1 MEALGGLWSYRD
13 QMASSSSYSSP
24 GTVSSAYTSTTGS
37 HLSSIPTEAAINLEL
52 EDSIDLQ
59 EERERRTKQIKSTVQ
74 EFFRSPSANR
84 SVVKGGDMRVLGRW
98 FTELGVGWVLH
109 LPVADGTTSSSGA
122 GKTYDART
130 WIWALAEIMETIH
143 FTTSLF
149 PDRSSLGLLDTK
161 EAEEE
166 ATIRDQ
172 YRLARFIQEAMLTML
187 AFVDVIAAAPP
198 VDDARTT
205 AGEEVVVSNG
215 VPLLPYAKLRAL
227 LGVRGALSRAL
238 TEIRLSFHSPLSA
251 QVESIVDAIISLLSA
266 KESKAGEAIWS
277 IMVQH
282 TRSRTHTL
290 EMGTHQGSSDI
301 HKGTRSVITNIKFL
315 LFNYSSV
322 AAVVSEAANLGKYV
336 PQIGSVRPLDSMI
349 IEMASCL
356 EENLASRSQ
365 SFADQGLRFLFL
377 LNNSYFIRQQ
387 NLLIDLD
394 IFDMAQLTRKVED
407 YMETYLQV
415 SWSPVLSCLLT
426 PTPSCFGKNCSPLPK
441 FEFEFQKT
449 YSTQKLWKV
458 PDPELRKNLRRAIT
472 EKINSGYTKY
482 IEDNNVTT
490 LKFTPQNLQEMLQE
504 LFEG

>member
-1 MEALGGLWSYRD
+1 MEAMGGLWSYRD
-13 QMASSSSYSSP
+13 QIASSSSYSSP

-266 KESKAGEAIWS
+266 KESKADWKRSAFG
-277 IMVQH
+277 QH
-282 TRSRTHTL
+282 DHRDGVLSRRKSCQQIAVICRSRPQVLILAQQLILHT
-290 EMGTHQGSSDI
+290 
-301 HKGTRSVITNIKFL
+301 
-315 LFNYSSV
+315 
-322 AAVVSEAANLGKYV
+322 AAE
-336 PQIGSVRPLDSMI
+336 P
-349 IEMASCL
+349 
-356 EENLASRSQ
+356 
-365 SFADQGLRFLFL
+365 
-377 LNNSYFIRQQ
+377 
-387 NLLIDLD
+387 
-394 IFDMAQLTRKVED
+394 
-407 YMETYLQV
+407 
-415 SWSPVLSCLLT
+415 
-426 PTPSCFGKNCSPLPK
+426 
-441 FEFEFQKT
+441 
-449 YSTQKLWKV
+449 
-458 PDPELRKNLRRAIT
+458 PD
-472 EKINSGYTKY
+472 
-482 IEDNNVTT
+482 
-490 LKFTPQNLQEMLQE
+490 
-504 LFEG
+504 